1 MLLDFQLERWEWAGL
16 NRELSLRC
24 RHGGSVFHG
33 LPLKSLFHSLCGLKL
48 SYKLWL
54 NHSRLTFPWP
64 NTGFVLSTESI
75 SGSVVWQEWRV
86 RSPGLHTPALGAGML
101 GPAGCAST
109 RWIKEVILAAPAAF
123 LSLNALA
130 SKIFQS
136 YLPVQLL
143 SLLLFISVLL
153 MPQLHY

>member
-1 MLLDFQLERWEWAGL
+1 MGALCFI
-16 NRELSLRC
+16 S
-24 RHGGSVFHG
+24 

-75 SGSVVWQEWRV
+75 SGSVVWQEWCV

-101 GPAGCAST
+101 VASRLCQHQVDKGSYPGSTHCFPLTECSRFKDFSELFAST
-109 RWIKEVILAAPAAF
+109 VAFLAALHFCSADATAALLAF
-123 LSLNALA
+123 GHASLALNY
-130 SKIFQS
+130 I
-136 YLPVQLL
+136 LL
-143 SLLLFISVLL
+143 SRN
-153 MPQLHY
+153 